1 MNLELT
7 TEQVELILR
16 ALAAQPFS
24 AVAPLIG
31 EIQQQAQPQVQVPE
45 EIEEPTDG

>member
-1 MNLELT
+1 MTLELT
-7 TEQVELILR
+7 AEQIELILR

-31 EIQQQAQPQVQVPE
+31 EIQRQAQPQTEPQPE
-45 EIEEPTDG
+45 GKEDG